1 MSQGSRDDDSKDGDS
16 RDCNRIGDDSRGDS
30 RGDSKLEQF
39 QNKEYIRLETFKRNG
54 QVVATPVW
62 FVIANGTVYTRSY
75 ANSGK
80 VKRMK
85 NNPRVRIAPSD
96 ALGRSHGLT
105 LEGRAVR
112 ASGDMEIKI
121 SQLLYRKYG
130 LMKMSFD
137 LWGAVKQL
145 DWAVFAIEI

>member
-1 MSQGSRDDDSKDGDS
+1 MRNDS
-16 RDCNRIGDDSRGDS
+16 RLG
-30 RGDSKLEQF
+30 QF

-54 QVVATPVW
+54 QIIPTPVW
-62 FVIANGTVYTRSY
+62 FVVDDDMLFVRSY

-80 VKRMK
+80 VKRMR
-85 NNPRVRIAPSD
+85 NNSHVKVTPSD
-96 ALGRSHGLT
+96 AMGRPHGVTIDGNAL
-105 LEGRAVR
+105 RAD
-112 ASGDMEIKI
+112 GDREIKV

-137 LWGAVKQL
+137 LWGAIKQL